1 MPEMTYREWLIGMI
15 ASSYH
20 PSPYMRENVK
30 SIIELADA
38 LIEEMGKNVTVK
50 S

>member
-20 PSPYMRENVK
+20 PSPYQQENVK
-30 SIIELADA
+30 LIIEFADA
-38 LIEEMGKNVTVK
+38 LIEEMSKYATIEP
-50 S
+50 